1 MSYIVGQEKFRVF
14 KFIRP
19 AGGPVGYL
27 TPPSQVSTPMVA
39 YDTGPEVVVERIA
52 PGTSHEQYASQY
64 VSQCVDGTPT
74 TTTTTPGAVWGSRVR
89 DMKLST
95 CIIIALVIGIVVIG
109 ASVGGAIGGTAA
121 LREKPSQPSQP
132 SPSDQDSTASSPPI
146 SPTTSASRSTT
157 PSSTAPASPT
167 PTFSTDCP
175 SSNRT
180 TYTSRF
186 GTGGD
191 GAVTP
196 AMGLTFRKLCAVD
209 RTAANVAQA
218 TVASFDLC
226 IEVCA
231 SLNFWAN
238 SAAACTAVA
247 YAVGNGACWASNAT
261 LSTRL
266 NDAISGAELIPNA

>member
-1 MSYIVGQEKFRVF
+1 MSYIVGQEKFR
-14 KFIRP
+14 
-19 AGGPVGYL
+19 
-27 TPPSQVSTPMVA
+27 VSTPMVA

-52 PGTSHEQYASQY
+52 PGASHEQYASQY
-64 VSQCVDGTPT
+64 VSQCVDGTP

-132 SPSDQDSTASSPPI
+132 SPSDSQDPTASSPPI
-146 SPTTSASRSTT
+146 SLTTSASRSTT

-186 GTGGD
+186 STGGD

-209 RTAANVAQA
+209 RTATNVAQA

-261 LSTRL
+261 LSTRQ